1 MLESACLWDSWG
13 HIFCDGKK
21 WISSL
26 LGVSGYF
33 GGMTDQEITN
43 DFWNNIT
50 QRIGWRDLRLEEGS
64 RDVLYSSSFNE
75 ALQSLGKMIENH
87 KEEDEDTFNGYD
99 IYEVYGI
106 DILISGSKY
115 YR

>member
-1 MLESACLWDSWG
+1 MISAASCYVNWQ
-13 HIFCDGKK
+13 K
-21 WISSL
+21 
-26 LGVSGYF
+26 
-33 GGMTDQEITN
+33 
-43 DFWNNIT
+43 NIKLADIDRNWF
-50 QRIGWRDLRLEEGS
+50 QFSKVDAVIDEG
-64 RDVLYSSSFNE
+64 
-75 ALQSLGKMIENH
+75 LQSLGKMIENH